1 LYLPD
6 GNAGTSTLL
15 ALPLEN
21 NLPFY
26 LRRTDLATLC
36 KEGFI
41 QKSGICYC
49 RKWDELQLQTLKL
62 QHQELA
68 RQIASIGFIW
78 PGSIQWRW
86 KVCGKPNCACS
97 KDPGARHGPYPYWT
111 TKVNGKTVNR
121 RLGHEEAILI
131 EQWIENRREVE
142 SIMAEMK
149 VVSDQAL
156 SIAVKCNVPL
166 PEESGPIP

>member
-1 LYLPD
+1 
-6 GNAGTSTLL
+6 
-15 ALPLEN
+15 
-21 NLPFY
+21 
-26 LRRTDLATLC
+26 
-36 KEGFI
+36 
-41 QKSGICYC
+41 
-49 RKWDELQLQTLKL
+49 
-62 QHQELA
+62 
-68 RQIASIGFIW
+68 
-78 PGSIQWRW
+78 
-86 KVCGKPNCACS
+86 
-97 KDPGARHGPYPYWT
+97 
-111 TKVNGKTVNR
+111 VNGKTVNR